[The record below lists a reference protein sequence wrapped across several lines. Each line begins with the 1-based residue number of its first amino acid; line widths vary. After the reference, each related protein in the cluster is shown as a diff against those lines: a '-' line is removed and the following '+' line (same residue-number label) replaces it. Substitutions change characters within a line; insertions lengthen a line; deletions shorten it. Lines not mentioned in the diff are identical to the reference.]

1 MPGMDHVVK
10 RGQCELLA
18 AALLHA
24 PSGIEY
30 RNAGF
35 GPGRS
40 GPPN

>member
-1 MPGMDHVVK
+1 MPGMNDVVK

-24 PSGIEY
+24 PSGFEY
-30 RNAGF
+30 RDAGTE
-35 GPGRS
+35 PGWS